1 MKYNKKKLS
10 VICILI
16 LAIIFSL
23 TYYLVDRSV
32 NNKNLLQTSQKKVNT
47 DTEINKLQDDIKVSL
62 FAGDKKESDMTVAQ
76 IKKKL
81 NIDGD
86 LTKDELVKILK
97 NSGYS
102 LDITSNNQIMFKKDS
117 SSNLEPNK
125 YYIGEKDGHLAIY
138 ETDKDGNA
146 SVKNSED
153 VFSDNKPVQ
162 NLREVDRSKIKN
174 FELKYDTKDEA
185 EESISELIS

>member
-10 VICILI
+10 VICILM
-16 LAIIFSL
+16 LAILFSL

-32 NNKNLLQTSQKKVNT
+32 NNKNLLQTSQEKINT
-47 DTEINKLQDDIKVSL
+47 DIEVNKLEDSVKVSL

-76 IKKKL
+76 IKQQL

-86 LTKDELVKILK
+86 LTKDELIKILK
-97 NSGYS
+97 NSGYA

-125 YYIGEKDGHLAIY
+125 YYIGEKDGYLAIY
-138 ETDKDGNA
+138 ETDVNGNA
-146 SVKNSED
+146 SVKNNED
-153 VFSDNKPVQ
+153 IFLDNKPVQ
-162 NLREVDRSKIKN
+162 NLREVDKSKIKN
-174 FELKYDTKDEA
+174 FELKYNTKDEA
-185 EESISELIS
+185 EESVSELIS